1 MNRRLID
8 FVSTAARYAA
18 APDDASASRLLD
30 TPYSGVPRCDGR
42 AVVVAAGGR
51 AVPEALGRNLVPLAR
66 ESALA
71 AQRFV
76 RGLDALV
83 SSYRAQGVSAGD
95 FVRSVITAFDLAE
108 RLDERERATCRAI
121 ETSAAT
127 LAQTWDAATLVEAL
141 ERLAADASSE
151 PATASAPLLRLPRR
165 GAEAPSPVP
174 RRRTHFSASSLGM
187 FAECER
193 RWYYR
198 YVCAAVED
206 KGSSAS
212 FYGTAFHWAL
222 EQFHGEFP
230 RAGTTAEPE
239 LERRL
244 AGWVNTAFER
254 FRIGFETNVEYELQR
269 RRAQRTAARY
279 LRWFVER
286 SRTQPFSV
294 IGTEAEAA
302 LELEGYR
309 FIGYIDRLDRE
320 DATGNVTVV
329 DYKTGA
335 IAASAREHREKIAK
349 LIDFQLPFYYWV
361 RTAQGDRVTRLVLLP
376 LKDAS
381 LDVRPIELEVVPVAV
396 PASNSDAPVGTIGI
410 DELVRA
416 RAKMVDLARSL
427 SDDPI
432 EHFAVTSDPE
442 ACTWCAYR
450 TACRSRPLRA
460 AERFAR

>member
-1 MNRRLID
+1 MNRRLLD
-8 FVSTAARYAA
+8 FVCTAARYAA
-18 APDDASASRLLD
+18 SPDDVAAMRLLD
-30 TPYSGVPRCDGR
+30 LPYSGVPRIDGR
-42 AVVVAAGGR
+42 AMVIAANERGI
-51 AVPEALGRNLVPLAR
+51 PEALGRNLLPLPHA
-66 ESALA
+66 SLLA
-71 AQRFV
+71 AQRFA
-76 RGLDALV
+76 RGLGALV
-83 SSYRAQGVSAGD
+83 SSYRAQGIAARE
-95 FVRSVITAFDLAE
+95 FVHTVVTAFDVSE
-108 RLDERERATCRAI
+108 RLDDAERATLRAI
-121 ETSAAT
+121 ESAAGA
-127 LAQTWDAATLVEAL
+127 LDEQTAWEAPELIRTL
-141 ERLAADASSE
+141 ERLAAAAPPEAGGAQIIALPARE
-151 PATASAPLLRLPRR
+151 PESA
-165 GAEAPSPVP
+165 SPVT
-174 RRRTHFSASSLGM
+174 RRKTHFSASSLGM

-212 FYGTAFHWAL
+212 FYGTAFHFAL

-230 RAGTTAEPE
+230 RAGDTPYAE

-254 FRIGFETNVEYELQR
+254 FRIGFETGVEYELQR
-269 RRAQRTAARY
+269 RRAQRTAVRY

-286 SRTQPFSV
+286 SKTRPFSV

-302 LELEGYR
+302 LELEGYK

-329 DYKTGA
+329 DYKTGS
-335 IAASAREHREKIAK
+335 IAASAKEHREKIGR

-361 RTAQGDRVTRLVLLP
+361 RTEQGDRVTRLVLLP

-381 LDVRPIELEVVPVAV
+381 LDVRPIELEVVPIAV
-396 PASNSDAPVGTIGI
+396 PPSSTDAAVGTIGI

-416 RAKMVDLARSL
+416 RAKMIDLARSL

-442 ACTWCAYR
+442 ACVWCAYR
-450 TACRSRPLRA
+450 TACRSRPQRA

>member
-8 FVSTAARYAA
+8 FVCTAARYAA
-18 APDDASASRLLD
+18 SPDDAAAARLLD
-30 TPYSGVPRCDGR
+30 LPYSGVPRVDGR
-42 AVVVAAGGR
+42 AIVIAAGERGV
-51 AVPEALGRNLVPLAR
+51 ADALGRNLLALPHA
-66 ESALA
+66 SLLA
-71 AQRFV
+71 SQRFA
-76 RGLDALV
+76 RALDALV
-83 SSYRAQGVSAGD
+83 SSYRAQGIAARQ
-95 FVRSVITAFDLAE
+95 FVRTVYAAFDLTE
-108 RLDERERATCRAI
+108 HLDDLERATLRAI
-121 ETSAAT
+121 ERAASE
-127 LAQTWDAATLVEAL
+127 LDEQTAWEASQLIGAL
-141 ERLAADASSE
+141 ERLAAAG
-151 PATASAPLLRLPRR
+151 PQ
-165 GAEAPSPVP
+165 EAPEPQVIPLPTRAPESGAPVP
-174 RRRTHFSASSLGM
+174 RRKTHFSASSLGM
-187 FAECER
+187 YAECER

-212 FYGTAFHWAL
+212 TYGTAFHLAL

-230 RAGTTAEPE
+230 RAGETPPAE

-244 AGWVNTAFER
+244 AGWINTAFER
-254 FRIGFETNVEYELQR
+254 FRIKFDTVVEYELQR
-269 RRAQRTAARY
+269 RRAQRTAVRY
-279 LRWFVER
+279 LRWFIER
-286 SRTQPFSV
+286 SKAQPFTV

-302 LELEGYR
+302 LELEGYN

-335 IAASAREHREKIAK
+335 IAASAKEHREKIAR

-381 LDVRPIELEVVPVAV
+381 LDVRPIELEVVPIAV
-396 PASNSDAPVGTIGI
+396 PPSNSDAAVGTIGI

-416 RAKMVDLARSL
+416 RAKMIDLARSL
-427 SDDPI
+427 ADDPI

-442 ACTWCAYR
+442 ACAWCAYR

>member
-8 FVSTAARYAA
+8 FVCTAARYAA
-18 APDDASASRLLD
+18 SPDDATAARLLD
-30 TPYSGVPRCDGR
+30 MPYSGVPRADGR
-42 AVVVAAGGR
+42 AVVVAAAGR

-71 AQRFV
+71 AQRFA
-76 RGLDALV
+76 RGLETLA
-83 SSYRAQGVSAGD
+83 SSYRAQGISAAD
-95 FVRSVITAFDLAE
+95 FARSVIAAFDLSE
-108 RLDERERATCRAI
+108 RFDEQERATQDAI
-121 ETSAAT
+121 EARAAEIE
-127 LAQTWDAATLVEAL
+127 AAWEAATLVRTLEQLADEA
-141 ERLAADASSE
+141 A
-151 PATASAPLLRLPRR
+151 PATARAEIVPLRRREPEAPL
-165 GAEAPSPVP
+165 PVP

-222 EQFHGEFP
+222 EQFHVEAP
-230 RAGTTAEPE
+230 RAGSATEAE

-244 AGWVNTAFER
+244 AGWINTAFER

-269 RRAQRTAARY
+269 RRAQRTAVRY

-286 SRTQPFSV
+286 SRTQPFTV

-335 IAASAREHREKIAK
+335 IAASAREHREKIAQ

-396 PASNSDAPVGTIGI
+396 PSSSSDAPVGTIGI

-416 RAKMVDLARSL
+416 RAKMIELARSL

-432 EHFAVTSDPE
+432 EHFAVTDDPE

-450 TACRSRPLRA
+450 LACRSRPLRA